1 MQPEGRLIEEIDL
14 GNGLRV
20 YFYDQSR
27 GVAGDRWQVKLLVM
41 IPLEVKRDYFDEFDN
56 PDEIYHGFVSAVGK
70 TINFRIERFRNF
82 IDHSNVP
89 QTLADL
95 KDEFLRSIM
104 NYISKPHFAR
114 KFILKKYQEHQKNAQ
129 LEQLYNQHLQQLKK
143 TS

>member
-95 KDEFLRSIM
+95 KDEFLRSIL